1 MKLIRFGNEGHEKP
15 GIIVND
21 TWYDVSGVVTD
32 YNEAFFANNDIKK
45 LQDALAA
52 GTSFPVV
59 EPTTRLGSV
68 VARPSKIICIGLN
81 YVDHCLETNA
91 PIPTEPVLF
100 FKSTTALCGPN
111 DHVVIPKNSVK
122 TDWEV
127 ELAFVIGKKASY
139 VEESEALDY
148 VAGYCLHNDYS
159 EREFQLERGGQWA
172 KGKGCDTF
180 APLGPFLAT
189 PDEIADVNNLKMW
202 LTVNG
207 KTYQNSNT
215 LNLVFKI
222 PFLVHYLSQFM
233 TLLPGDVISTGTPP
247 GVGLGIKPEPVYV
260 KAGDVIELGIEGLG
274 TSKQTAVAYT
284 KNKSMAAQQYFLALD
299 LKEDPALIAEYK
311 AYHQNVWPEIIES
324 IKSSGITCL
333 DIYCVSN
340 RLFMVLEAN
349 ENFSFEAKSATDAVN
364 EVVQKWETL
373 MWTYQQA
380 MPGSKPGEKWVL
392 LEKIFTLPQ

>member
-1 MKLIRFGNEGHEKP
+1 M
-15 GIIVND
+15 
-21 TWYDVSGVVTD
+21 
-32 YNEAFFANNDIKK
+32 
-45 LQDALAA
+45 
-52 GTSFPVV
+52 
-59 EPTTRLGSV
+59 

-91 PIPTEPVLF
+91 PIPAEPVLF

-111 DHVVIPKNSVK
+111 DDVVIPKNSVK

-139 VEESEALDY
+139 VEEADALDY

-189 PDEIADVNNLKMW
+189 PDEITDVNNLKMW

-260 KAGDVIELGIEGLG
+260 KPGDVIELGIEGLG

-284 KNKSMAAQQYFLALD
+284 KK
-299 LKEDPALIAEYK
+299 
-311 AYHQNVWPEIIES
+311 
-324 IKSSGITCL
+324 
-333 DIYCVSN
+333 
-340 RLFMVLEAN
+340 
-349 ENFSFEAKSATDAVN
+349 
-364 EVVQKWETL
+364 
-373 MWTYQQA
+373 
-380 MPGSKPGEKWVL
+380 
-392 LEKIFTLPQ
+392 

>member
-1 MKLIRFGNEGHEKP
+1 MKLIRFGNEGYEKP

-21 TWYDVSGVVTD
+21 IWYDVSSVVVD
-32 YNEAFFANNDIKK
+32 YNESFFANNDIKK
-45 LQDALAA
+45 LQDAVAA

-59 EPTTRLGSV
+59 EPNTRMGSV

-111 DHVVIPKNSVK
+111 DDVVIPKNSVK

-127 ELAFVIGKKASY
+127 ELAFVISKKASY
-139 VEESEALDY
+139 VEELEALDY

-189 PDEIADVNNLKMW
+189 PDEITDVNNLKMW

-260 KAGDVIELGIEGLG
+260 KPGDVIELGIEGLG

-284 KNKSMAAQQYFLALD
+284 KK
-299 LKEDPALIAEYK
+299 
-311 AYHQNVWPEIIES
+311 
-324 IKSSGITCL
+324 
-333 DIYCVSN
+333 
-340 RLFMVLEAN
+340 
-349 ENFSFEAKSATDAVN
+349 
-364 EVVQKWETL
+364 
-373 MWTYQQA
+373 
-380 MPGSKPGEKWVL
+380 
-392 LEKIFTLPQ
+392 